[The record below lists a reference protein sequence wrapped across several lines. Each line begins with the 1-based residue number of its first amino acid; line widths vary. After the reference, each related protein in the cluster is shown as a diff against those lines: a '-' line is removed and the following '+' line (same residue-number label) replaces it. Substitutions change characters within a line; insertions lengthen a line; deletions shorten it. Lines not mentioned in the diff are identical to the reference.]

1 MKRWDFV
8 ISKVFGT
15 IDAVLMVI
23 LITFW
28 GSSFVVV
35 KLVLGEGLSP
45 IAIATFRFILAG
57 GLFTLAIGFTR
68 KLNPRYDLLVKPH
81 DLPAILFLALSGV
94 TLFFTV
100 QYTGIQLAGASIAA
114 ILVCLLA
121 PLLITS
127 FSALMFKES
136 LTLRQLLGIAVAAFG
151 TTIVVAATATFQ
163 GTQFFHG
170 TMILLA
176 TPVLWAAYTLV
187 GRKILD
193 RYEPLLVVAYV
204 NALGGLMLI
213 PFSLGENSFHQIVT
227 LSSHEWLG
235 IIYLAVACSFVG
247 YYIWFYV
254 LKRVGAI
261 ASSFLFAE
269 PLVTAV
275 FAAIFVDEK
284 LSTLTI
290 IGGLLIFAGVY
301 LVTSRGS
308 HLHHRKTQQSF

>member
-1 MKRWDFV
+1 MT
-8 ISKVFGT
+8 SKAFDTLDV
-15 IDAVLMVI
+15 VLMVT

-45 IAIATFRFILAG
+45 IAIATFRFMLAG
-57 GLFTLAIGFTR
+57 ALFTLAIGFNR
-68 KLNPRYDLLVKPH
+68 KRNPKSDILIRPH
-81 DLPAILFLALSGV
+81 DFPMIMFLALSGV

-121 PLLITS
+121 PLLITG
-127 FSALMFKES
+127 FSALILKET
-136 LTLRQLLGIAVAAFG
+136 LALRQVLGMATAAFG
-151 TTIVVAATATFQ
+151 TTVVVAATATFH
-163 GTQFFHG
+163 GSQFFYG

-176 TPVLWAAYTLV
+176 TPVLWAAYTLA

-193 RYEPLLVVAYV
+193 KYEPLLVVAYV

-213 PFSLGENSFHQIVT
+213 PFSLGENSFHQIVA
-227 LSSHEWLG
+227 LSFSEWLG
-235 IIYLAVACSFVG
+235 IIYLAIACSFVG

-254 LKRVGAI
+254 LNRVGAI

-275 FAAIFVDEK
+275 FAAIFVDER
-284 LSTLTI
+284 LSPLTV
-290 IGGLLIFAGVY
+290 IGGLLIFAGVF
-301 LVTSRGS
+301 LVTWQGSRP
-308 HLHHRKTQQSF
+308 HHRKTQESFEG

>member
-1 MKRWDFV
+1 
-8 ISKVFGT
+8 
-15 IDAVLMVI
+15 MVM

-57 GLFTLAIGFTR
+57 ALFTLAIGFNR
-68 KLNPRYDLLVKPH
+68 KRNPKSVILIKPH
-81 DLPAILFLALSGV
+81 DFPTIMFLALSGV

-121 PLLITS
+121 PLLITG
-127 FSALMFKES
+127 FSALILKET
-136 LTLRQLLGIAVAAFG
+136 LTRLQVLGITTAAFG
-151 TTIVVAATATFQ
+151 TTVVVAATATFQ
-163 GTQFFHG
+163 GSQFFYG

-176 TPVLWAAYTLV
+176 TPVFWAAYTLA
-187 GRKILD
+187 GRRLLN

-213 PFSLGENSFHQIVT
+213 PFSLGENSFHQIVA
-227 LSSHEWLG
+227 LSFSEWLG

-275 FAAIFVDEK
+275 FAAIFVDER
-284 LSTLTI
+284 LSPLTV
-290 IGGLLIFAGVY
+290 IGGLLIFAGVF
-301 LVTSRGS
+301 LVTWQGSR
-308 HLHHRKTQQSF
+308 LHHRRTQESFEG

>member
-1 MKRWDFV
+1 MK
-8 ISKVFGT
+8 SGVF
-15 IDAVLMVI
+15 DAFDAFLMVM

-57 GLFTLAIGFTR
+57 SLFILAMGFNR
-68 KLNPRYDLLVKPH
+68 RRNPTYRLLLKGSDWPG
-81 DLPAILFLALSGV
+81 ILFLALSGV

-114 ILVCLLA
+114 ILVCLLS
-121 PLLITS
+121 PLLINGV
-127 FSALMFKES
+127 SALMFKEHLTS
-136 LTLRQLLGIAVAAFG
+136 LQVLGITVAAIG
-151 TTIVVAATATFQ
+151 TVVVVAGTATFH
-163 GTQFFHG
+163 GGQFFYG

-187 GRKILD
+187 GRKMLNK
-193 RYEPLLVVAYV
+193 YEPFVVVAYV

-213 PFSLGENSFHQIVT
+213 PFSLGENSLHQIVA
-227 LSSHEWLG
+227 LNINEWLG

-254 LKRVGAI
+254 LKRVGAT

-275 FAAIFVDEK
+275 FAAIFVNET
-284 LSTLTI
+284 LSTFTI
-290 IGGLLIFAGVY
+290 AGGLLIFAGVY
-301 LVTSRGS
+301 LVIRRGPRPRD
-308 HLHHRKTQQSF
+308 LETQKSFWD